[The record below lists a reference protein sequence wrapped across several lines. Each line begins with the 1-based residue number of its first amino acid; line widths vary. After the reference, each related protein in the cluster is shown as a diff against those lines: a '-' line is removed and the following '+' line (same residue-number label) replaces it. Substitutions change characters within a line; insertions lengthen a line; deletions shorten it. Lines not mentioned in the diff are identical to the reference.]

1 MANLG
6 SIKNT
11 ECTYSPELMCSWYAT
26 KVIDSKRLRIYVPE
40 TNATD
45 MYGAIRFADEILPG
59 VEQIEVFT
67 GDFIDIVYLK
77 GAEGWRAESL
87 RSLSL
92 ELARWLKGGLR

>member
-6 SIKNT
+6 SIQNGT
-11 ECTYSPELMCSWYAT
+11 SEYSPELMCSWYAA
-26 KVIDSKRLRIYVPE
+26 KVVEPKALRIYVPE

-45 MYGAIRFADEILPG
+45 MYGTIRFADEILPG

-77 GAEGWRAESL
+77 DQNGWRAESL